1 MLAVNP
7 TCAGNRVGEVLVSA
21 FICCVNPFDLVV
33 MSDCC
38 LSVRYDL

>member
-7 TCAGNRVGEVLVSA
+7 TCAGNRVGEVLVGA
-21 FICCVNPFDLVV
+21 RICRVNPFDLVV
-33 MSDCC
+33 ISDCC